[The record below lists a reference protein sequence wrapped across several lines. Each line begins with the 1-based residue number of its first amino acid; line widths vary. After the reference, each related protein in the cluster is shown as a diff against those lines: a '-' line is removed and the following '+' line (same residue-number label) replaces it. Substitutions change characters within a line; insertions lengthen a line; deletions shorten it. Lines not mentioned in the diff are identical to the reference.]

1 MGLRMKNF
9 DMGGSLKNPK
19 FMGVPENQ
27 YIGGEFEQFPDL
39 GGGGGLAKKG
49 ERVVF
54 EGGGQTLM
62 DTMSGFDLSV
72 TGSFVTRLGP

>member
-39 GGGGGLAKKG
+39 RGGGEGLGKKG
-49 ERVVF
+49 RKGCF
-54 EGGGQTLM
+54 
-62 DTMSGFDLSV
+62 
-72 TGSFVTRLGP
+72 

>member
-39 GGGGGLAKKG
+39 GGGGAWQKREKGLFL
-49 ERVVF
+49 RVGVI
-54 EGGGQTLM
+54 
-62 DTMSGFDLSV
+62 
-72 TGSFVTRLGP
+72 P